1 MMFAAMDLP
10 VSSPAATPPAL
21 VAAAQSAAAAELQR
35 PLRLD
40 VQTARASG
48 AWGFVLGT
56 LQAPDGG
63 AFDYR
68 GTVFEEAAR
77 EGYLSRLYA
86 VLLRR
91 SGSGV
96 WQVVTSRVGPTDL
109 AWADWAARHQ
119 APAALFETTR

>member
-10 VSSPAATPPAL
+10 ASSPMAAPPAL
-21 VAAAQSAAAAELQR
+21 VAAAQGAAAAELQR
-35 PLRLD
+35 PLRLA
-40 VQTARASG
+40 VQTARTSG

-56 LQAPDGG
+56 LQAPDGT

-91 SGSGV
+91 SERGA
-96 WQVVTSRVGPTDL
+96 WQVVTSRVGPTDP
-109 AWADWAARHQ
+109 AWAGWAARYQ
-119 APAALFETTR
+119 APAVLFDTPR